1 MRYVPLGDSC
11 TYGNAVPAVEAWPN
25 QLVVKLAAEAATAGR
40 EPPLELVGN
49 LAVTDFTSRDVLN
62 IELVQL
68 ESFRPEVS
76 SILIGANDVIQGIG
90 PDEYR
95 RNLGTILDGMET
107 LVGRARIFGVTIP
120 DVTITPAFPEH
131 GDPAVIAPQFRAYN
145 EIFSSILVARGIPVA
160 DIHDLSLAAA
170 GDPTLIARD
179 NLHPS
184 GRQYALWVE
193 RIAPVVRGL
202 LGL

>member
-1 MRYVPLGDSC
+1 MRYIPLGDSC

-25 QLVVKLAAEAATAGR
+25 QLVAELAAEAAAAGR

-49 LAVTDFTSRDVLN
+49 LAVTDFTTRDVLS

-76 SILIGANDVIQGIG
+76 SILVGANDVVQGIG

-95 RNLGTILDGMET
+95 RNLETILDGMEA
-107 LVGRARIFGVTIP
+107 LVGRSRIFGLTIP
-120 DVTITPAFPEH
+120 DITITPAFPEH
-131 GDPAVIAPQFRAYN
+131 GDPAVLAPQLRAYN
-145 EIFSSILVARGIPVA
+145 AIFSTVLDARGILFA
-160 DIHDLSLAAA
+160 DIYDLSLAAA
-170 GDPTLIARD
+170 HDPTLIARD

-184 GRQYALWVE
+184 GPQYALWVE
-193 RIAPVVRGL
+193 RIAPVVRGM
-202 LGL
+202 LGI